1 MKINFRHI
9 ILFISIII
17 FLVAGLSFQN
27 KEEKAPLTPKE
38 RMDQILDERINNYRN
53 SFISDC
59 AEDALN
65 DALIYVDSI
74 IRTPGF
80 IFKYDSIVPPRP
92 PSKPSKPNFG
102 KGEYE
107 EVKPIFQE

>member
-1 MKINFRHI
+1 MKINFRYI
-9 ILFISIII
+9 IFFACTIMFLFIA
-17 FLVAGLSFQN
+17 FSFQN
-27 KEEKAPLTPKE
+27 KEASVPLSPKE
-38 RMDQILDERINNYRN
+38 RMDKILNEKIRLYRQ

-59 AEDALN
+59 HEDALN
-65 DALIYVDSI
+65 DAIVFVDSI

-80 IFKYDSIVPPRP
+80 IFKYDSIVPPSP

-107 EVKPIFQE
+107 EVKPIFRE

>member
-1 MKINFRHI
+1 MKINFQHI
-9 ILFISIII
+9 IFSACSII
-17 FLVAGLSFQN
+17 FLMAALSFQN
-27 KEEKAPLTPKE
+27 KEEKAPLTPKQ
-38 RMDQILDERINNYRN
+38 RMDQILDERIKNYRK

-80 IFKYDSIVPPRP
+80 IFKYDSIVPPTP